1 MSATGLDVFEK
12 TVQKANTWLKE
23 IMELQGWGDRNKAYL
38 ALRTVLHL
46 LRDRL
51 PMEEAVHF
59 AAELPLILRGMFFE
73 GWSPDNM
80 PVRMSREDFL
90 ASVRAAFA
98 DDPEIIA
105 EKIIK
110 TVFKVLE
117 NRISQGEISD
127 IKAILP
133 RDLQEFWPSGN
144 PEPGLGYE

>member
-1 MSATGLDVFEK
+1 MNATGLDVFDK

-23 IMELQGWGDRNKAYL
+23 IMELQGWDDRTKAYL

-51 PMEEAVHF
+51 PMEEAMHF

-73 GWSPDNM
+73 GWSPDYM
-80 PVRMSREDFL
+80 PVKMNREEFL
-90 ASVRAAFA
+90 ASVTAAFA
-98 DDPEIIA
+98 DDPDIIA
-105 EKIIK
+105 EHVVK
-110 TVFKVLE
+110 TVLKVVD

-133 RDLQEFWPSGN
+133 RDLQEFWPSRN
-144 PEPGLGYE
+144 PEI